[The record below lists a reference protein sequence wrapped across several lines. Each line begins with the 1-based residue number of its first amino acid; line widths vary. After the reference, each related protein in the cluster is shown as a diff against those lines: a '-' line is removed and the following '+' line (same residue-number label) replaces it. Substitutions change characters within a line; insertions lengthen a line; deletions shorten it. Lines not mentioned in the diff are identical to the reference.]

1 MAEAK
6 KPEAQKPKEV
16 LKDVVLVGK
25 KPLMSYVMAALLQLT
40 QSDSITIK
48 ARGRAI
54 SRAVDV
60 AQILAN
66 RFIGDSSA
74 IKSIKI
80 DTETLGDPPRNVSVI
95 EIVVSG
101 KPLKK

>member
-1 MAEAK
+1 MAEA
-6 KPEAQKPKEV
+6 PKET
-16 LKDVVLVGK
+16 KSQEKPSIPKNVVLVGK
-25 KPLMSYVMAALLQLT
+25 KPLMSYVMAALMQLT
-40 QSDSITIK
+40 DSGTITIK

-66 RFIGDSSA
+66 RFIGNDA
-74 IKSIKI
+74 IKSVKI

-95 EIVVSG
+95 EITLVG

>member
-1 MAEAK
+1 MAEI
-6 KPEAQKPKEV
+6 QKSQPQRPKEV

-25 KPLMSYVMAALLQLT
+25 KPLMSYVMAALMQLT
-40 QSDSITIK
+40 QSDAITIK

-60 AQILAN
+60 AQILIN
-66 RFIGDSSA
+66 RFLGNSS

-80 DTETLGDPPRNVSVI
+80 DTETIGDPPRNVSII
-95 EIVVSG
+95 EIVISG

>member
-1 MAEAK
+1 MTEA
-6 KPEAQKPKEV
+6 PKETKPQEKPP
-16 LKDVVLVGK
+16 LPKNVVLVGK
-25 KPLMSYVMAALLQLT
+25 KPLMSYVMAALMQLT
-40 QSDSITIK
+40 DSGTITIK

-66 RFIGDSSA
+66 RFIGNDA

-80 DTETLGDPPRNVSVI
+80 DTETIGDPPRNVSVI
-95 EIVVSG
+95 EITLTG